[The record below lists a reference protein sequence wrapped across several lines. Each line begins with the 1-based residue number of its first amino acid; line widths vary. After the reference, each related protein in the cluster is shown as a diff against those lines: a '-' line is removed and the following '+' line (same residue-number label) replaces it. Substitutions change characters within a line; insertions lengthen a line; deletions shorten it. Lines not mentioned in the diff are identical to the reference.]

1 MAVLRNR
8 YLAPLDRQPTH
19 TILPA
24 MPSTAPS
31 LSAAHLLLMALGAVA
46 LFAALGVIVSRP
58 TAGPIDRA
66 LEAWALARHR
76 PPATRMFRFLTRA
89 GAPWN
94 VIKFGPLVGLAV
106 ALAGWPAAGVA
117 AALATIVAYW
127 LYPRS
132 KEFFAPRARPPKAAS
147 FGETSH
153 AFPSGHSLVN
163 AAFWMA
169 LALVLWSDGTIGT
182 GWAVALG
189 AAGPI
194 AVGLSRIYLGIHWTT
209 DVLGGWLLGAGVA
222 LLTAAGEWALR
233 GRIHG

>member
-1 MAVLRNR
+1 
-8 YLAPLDRQPTH
+8 
-19 TILPA
+19 
-24 MPSTAPS
+24 MPSIALS
-31 LSAAHLLLMALGAVA
+31 LGPVRLLLTGLAALA
-46 LFAALGVIVSRP
+46 LFAALGLIVSRP
-58 TAGPIDRA
+58 TVGPIDRG

-76 PPATRMFRFLTRA
+76 PPLTRMFRFFTMA

-106 ALAGWPAAGVA
+106 ALAGWPAAGAA
-117 AALATIVAYW
+117 AALATLIAYW

-132 KEFFAPRARPPKAAS
+132 KEFFAPRARPPKAVS

-163 AAFWMA
+163 AAFWIA
-169 LALVLWSDGTIGT
+169 LALVLWSDGTIST

-189 AAGPI
+189 ATGPV

-209 DVLGGWLLGAGVA
+209 DVLGGWLLGTGIA
-222 LLTAAGEWALR
+222 LLTAAGEWALIAR
-233 GRIHG
+233 FHR